1 MDKPDGQFGTPPR
14 PESAATRK
22 RLLVAAAELIAE
34 SGWGGV
40 TTRAVAARAG
50 LPHGAVSYHFHGK
63 QELLT
68 EAAVRLFE
76 RAFPVGELRASTH
89 TIDLVEVTS
98 AWLGEGRGAG
108 AVVARVGIE
117 AMLEQERNPALRE
130 RLTALL
136 SEYRTALADVVRANQ
151 QRGNLIAAI
160 DPDALAT
167 LLMALGD
174 GLFLHGR
181 LDPSVDTRSALRA
194 LMALLAP

>member
-1 MDKPDGQFGTPPR
+1 
-14 PESAATRK
+14 
-22 RLLVAAAELIAE
+22 
-34 SGWGGV
+34 
-40 TTRAVAARAG
+40 
-50 LPHGAVSYHFHGK
+50 
-63 QELLT
+63 
-68 EAAVRLFE
+68 
-76 RAFPVGELRASTH
+76 
-89 TIDLVEVTS
+89 
-98 AWLGEGRGAG
+98 
-108 AVVARVGIE
+108 VVARVGIE

-160 DPDALAT
+160 DADALAT

-194 LMALLAP
+194 LMDLLAP